1 MELNLLGNDE
11 IDDLDFDYI
20 PINNL
25 PVSYFPFKDVV
36 LLNELKKINNEN
48 LNYGIPIPIEPI
60 TITSVYKLLV
70 KKKIK
75 LMINTKEILFEK
87 GVYIFYNNLNGFD
100 IVKKNN
106 REFYK
111 APHTPN
117 VDILLSIVN
126 TTEAVN
132 IANISSTQNYIEL
145 SNIQLETADNPDYK
159 LIVYKNNGTLTL
171 YQDIIC
177 DILLV
182 GGGGNGG
189 WYGGGG
195 GGGGVIEYLE
205 YSLKS
210 DVYTI
215 TIGNINSNNGN
226 TTIKKDNDKNFLL
239 GAGGGGN
246 GGGQNKTASNGN
258 IVNNISGGGGGGRGD
273 TYGTI
278 KGGKNGGSGF
288 KGEISG
294 GGGGAGGLGEDGN
307 ENKSGDGGNGKLSKI
322 TNKYYGGGGG
332 GAYYKGE
339 VGKGGKGGGGKG
351 GSINSGSLINTGDEG
366 ETNTGGGG
374 GGTTR
379 LGGGGFGGSGIVIIR
394 VANKYIE
401 SINDSELISSYDTR
415 IINDIN
421 NELNKKII
429 EFNNNDKPYN
439 YLGIYPLIILILF
452 IWIFIFLFL
461 LKFVHH
467 YFTSIYLYILI
478 GFIIILLIFG
488 SMWFLYTN
496 NDLL

>member
-48 LNYGIPIPIEPI
+48 LNYGEAISSPI

-75 LMINTKEILFEK
+75 LRINTKEILFEK
-87 GVYIFYNNLNGFD
+87 GVYIFYNNLNSFD

-111 APHTPN
+111 APHIN
-117 VDILLSIVN
+117 DIVLNIEDKELH
-126 TTEAVN
+126 N
-132 IANISSTQNYIEL
+132 IANISSTQNNIEL

-159 LIVYKNNGTLTL
+159 LIVYKNDGTLTL

-177 DILLV
+177 DILIV

-210 DVYTI
+210 GDYTI
-215 TIGNINSNNGN
+215 TIGNINIIGNNGN
-226 TTIKKDNDKNFLL
+226 TTIKKGNDDNFLL

-246 GGGQNKTASNGN
+246 GGGQNKTASNGS
-258 IVNNISGGGGGGRGD
+258 ISNNISGGGGGGRGD
-273 TYGTI
+273 TYGSI

-351 GSINSGSLINTGDEG
+351 GSINSGSLINTGDDG

-379 LGGGGFGGSGIVIIR
+379 LGGGGGFGGSGIVIIR

-421 NELNKKII
+421 NELNKKLI

-439 YLGIYPLIILILF
+439 YLGIYPLMILILF
-452 IWIFIFLFL
+452 IWLFIFLFL